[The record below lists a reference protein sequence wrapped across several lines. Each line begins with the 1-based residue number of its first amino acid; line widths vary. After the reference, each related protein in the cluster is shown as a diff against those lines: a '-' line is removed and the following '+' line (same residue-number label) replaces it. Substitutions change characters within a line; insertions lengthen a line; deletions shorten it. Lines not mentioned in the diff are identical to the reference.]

1 MATPGSGLASQLTS
15 PVAETSFGVV
25 PTALASTTKF
35 SAFKSETLN
44 LHKVVVQGM
53 GLFAGDLVPRAA
65 RRVVT
70 GWTVDGG
77 IPMDLPAR
85 GLQQWLYPMFG
96 SYGQTAAAL
105 TEDAST
111 GAYKAVHALGSLQGN
126 SFALQK
132 GVRTTDGTTEPV
144 TYVGCKIPEWE
155 LSCEKQQ
162 IAELQ
167 ITIDARNELAGSM
180 NSDPLNASLPG
191 LVTYVQ
197 PPAGGVF
204 HFLESTVYTGGT
216 PSTAAGVTTLAS
228 PTVAGNITQFSV
240 KQTRPL
246 DVERFFSGGAGFKSE
261 QVENALGMVTGQ
273 FATEWLSAQTMY
285 DAFAADTATA
295 VEYTFL
301 GPAIGSGSDFSTLS
315 ILVPN
320 IHLDAAPV
328 ETPGPGVITQVVP
341 WTGLNDG
348 TNNVIQATYWTLDSA

>member
-1 MATPGSGLASQLTS
+1 MAIPGSGLASQLTS
-15 PVAETSFGVV
+15 PVAETTFGVV
-25 PTALASTTKF
+25 PAALASTTKF
-35 SAFKSETLN
+35 SAFKSETLG
-44 LHKVVVQGM
+44 LKKVVVQGE
-53 GLFAGDLVPRAA
+53 GLFAGKLYAQAA

-70 GWTVDGG
+70 GWGVDGA

-96 SYGQTAAAL
+96 SYGQTPAAL

-111 GAYKAVHALGSLQGN
+111 GAYKAIHAPGSLQGN
-126 SFALQK
+126 SFCIQK

-144 TYVGCKIPEWE
+144 TYVGCKITEWE
-155 LSCEKQQ
+155 LSCAKQQ

-180 NSDPLNASLPG
+180 NSDPLNGSLPG
-191 LVTYVQ
+191 LVSYVQ

-204 HFLESTVYTGGT
+204 HFLEATVYTGGT
-216 PSTAAGVTTLAS
+216 PSTTGGVTTLAS
-228 PTVAGNITQFSV
+228 PVVAGNITQFSV
-240 KQTRPL
+240 KHTVPL
-246 DVERFFSGGAGFKSE
+246 DTERYFAAGQGFKSE
-261 QVENALGMVTGQ
+261 QIENALRQISGQ
-273 FATEWLSAQTMY
+273 FTTEWLSAQTMY

-295 VEYTFL
+295 LEYTFL

-341 WTGLNDG
+341 WTGLDDG
-348 TNNVIQATYWTLDSA
+348 TNNQIQATYWTLDSA